1 MGDDWPM
8 KLVLGL
14 DVSTSITGVCFLD
27 ADVQPDDRGS
37 HIVVLDHID
46 FKGCKT
52 FFEKA
57 DRVHAE
63 LLRHVSNLGVTPSVF
78 ALEEPLLGFQKGM
91 SSAATITT
99 LMRFNGIVSYIG
111 RQLFRVDPTYISA
124 AAARKKCGIRM
135 QRTAIAGMSGKE
147 QVFKYMS
154 ENDLKHVTWATKKS
168 GAPIDAS
175 RDMTDAYV
183 IARSICLV

>member
-1 MGDDWPM
+1 M

-14 DVSTSITGVCFLD
+14 DVSTSVTGVCVVD
-27 ADVQPDDRGS
+27 SDVAPDDSGS
-37 HIVVLDHID
+37 HIAYLDRIE

-57 DRVHAE
+57 DAVRSALVGLCE
-63 LLRHVSNLGVTPSVF
+63 DRGWKPEIF

-111 RQLFRVDPTYISA
+111 RDVFGVDPVYISSA
-124 AAARKKCGIRM
+124 HARKVCGIKM
-135 QRTAIAGMSGKE
+135 QRTKVAGMSGKE
-147 QVFKYMS
+147 QVFKHMS
-154 ENDLKHVTWATKKS
+154 EHDLKHVAWPAKKNGS
-168 GAPIDAS
+168 AVDWS
-175 RDMTDAYV
+175 RDATDAYV
-183 IARSICLV
+183 IARAACLVNK